1 LGARAAGEARAV
13 SLLSC
18 AALTKSFGGVQA
30 LAGVEFEIGAGE
42 IVGLIG
48 PNGAGKSTLINT
60 ITGVHRPDQGS
71 IRFDGHELTALPPE
85 RITRLGVARTFQIPQ
100 PFHTLSVLENVM
112 VGVAFGGRGASLA
125 EAADEAEALLAF
137 VGLADRASDEPQALT
152 IVELRRLEL
161 ARALGAGARLL
172 LLDEIHAGLT
182 PRELEEARA
191 LFARL
196 RERGVT
202 IVMVEHLMRIIMAVC
217 ERIVVLDF
225 GRKIADGSPAEV
237 AADPEVIRAYLGA
250 RRPPAGR
257 SADA

>member
-1 LGARAAGEARAV
+1 VRLLRCEAV
-13 SLLSC
+13 
-18 AALTKSFGGVQA
+18 TKSFGGLQA
-30 LAGVEFEIGAGE
+30 LGGVEFEIGAGE

-60 ITGVHRPDQGS
+60 ITGVHRPELGS
-71 IRFDGHELTALPPE
+71 IRFDGHELTQLPPE

-100 PFHTLSVLENVM
+100 PFHSLSVLENVM
-112 VGVAFGGRGASLA
+112 VGVAFGARNASLKQ
-125 EAADEAEALLAF
+125 AADEAAALLAF
-137 VGLADRASDEPQALT
+137 VGLAEKAHHEPQALT
-152 IVELRRLEL
+152 IIELRRLEL

-191 LFARL
+191 LFERL

-217 ERIVVLDF
+217 ERIIVLDF
-225 GRKIADGSPAEV
+225 GRKIAEGTPAEV
-237 AADPEVIRAYLGA
+237 AADPEVVRAYLGTRRAATA
-250 RRPPAGR
+250 RAAG
-257 SADA
+257 A